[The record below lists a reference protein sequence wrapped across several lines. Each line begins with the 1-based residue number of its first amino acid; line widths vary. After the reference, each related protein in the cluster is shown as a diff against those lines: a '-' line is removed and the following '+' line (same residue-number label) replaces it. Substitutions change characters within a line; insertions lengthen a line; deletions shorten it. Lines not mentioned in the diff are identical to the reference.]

1 MCNEKSRNLD
11 NLAKYKCFAC
21 GKTFIVGVQ
30 QLKDEGKESPYC
42 CYCGNGIT
50 MKIAC
55 TTEDTLKEMNLGDI
69 ALYTGSDT
77 IVPDERRRVLYENWT
92 DESNLPGDQDWRK
105 RLTAEETE
113 LVRLWDEKF
122 PHK

>member
-1 MCNEKSRNLD
+1 M
-11 NLAKYKCFAC
+11 
-21 GKTFIVGVQ
+21 GVQ
-30 QLKDEGKESPYC
+30 QLEDEGEESPYC

-55 TTEDTLKEMNLGDI
+55 TTEESLKEMNLGDI
-69 ALYTGSDT
+69 ALYTGSDW
-77 IVPDERRRVLYENWT
+77 IVPEERRRVLYENWT
-92 DESNLPGDQDWRK
+92 DESDLPGDQDWRK
-105 RLTAEETE
+105 RLTAEEAE